1 MLSESVKELAAT
13 KPLRAVEF
21 DPPRGMKLLYKD
33 GTETEVLLGMDQETV
48 RSRVKSTYDYNPFSI
63 KGCPSDAFDNVP
75 FVFYYANDLTLK
87 NIVFGDIDH
96 HGSSEEEIRAL
107 EVKAYFRGK
116 SLLDTPRREL
126 KRWIREEL
134 DLSTYGEIVV
144 SELGFLV
151 NYLKDDKRA
160 SDIAMG
166 YPGDENI

>member
-1 MLSESVKELAAT
+1 
-13 KPLRAVEF
+13 
-21 DPPRGMKLLYKD
+21 
-33 GTETEVLLGMDQETV
+33 
-48 RSRVKSTYDYNPFSI
+48 
-63 KGCPSDAFDNVP
+63 
-75 FVFYYANDLTLK
+75 VFYYANDLTLK